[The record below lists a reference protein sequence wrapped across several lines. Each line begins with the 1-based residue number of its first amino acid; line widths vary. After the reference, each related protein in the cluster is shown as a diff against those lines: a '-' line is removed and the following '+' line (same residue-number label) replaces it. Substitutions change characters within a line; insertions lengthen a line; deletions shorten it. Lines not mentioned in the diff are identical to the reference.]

1 MKTRVEEANRN
12 IYDIV
17 TENETEK
24 TVVGLTE
31 ESIREISKYKNEPD
45 WILDIR
51 LKALKYFNDDL
62 YTEENGNYMILDWI
76 E

>member
-31 ESIREISKYKNEPD
+31 ESIREISFRE
-45 WILDIR
+45 
-51 LKALKYFNDDL
+51 
-62 YTEENGNYMILDWI
+62 
-76 E
+76 